1 MKRIY
6 IKLILISLFVFAAFK
21 ALAQDSSLIKTNN
34 LDIQVDSVGQPVIV
48 LKDTVFTL
56 HYSYGVLSVKQL
68 ARQMSRN
75 LTQMAE
81 SFDPGADSLH
91 IQLNDDHAKIFFKDR
106 LVAYIP
112 QLEAD
117 LSGKELPAL
126 AAAWKDGIEDAYI
139 SNISTFDQFLQY
151 LLALILVLVVLVI
164 LNWILKKVF
173 GRLGDYFKKRKD
185 KFFKGLI
192 IRNFQL
198 FDSNDE
204 LELVYKLIFLFRL
217 VFWLV
222 IAILIFP
229 FIFSFFPA
237 TKVVTYT
244 ILGYIYNPL
253 ISILRSF
260 VQFLPNLFTILVII
274 FFVRFILKYLKIFF
288 RRIEFGRVKIDG
300 FYKDWAPTTYML
312 IKIFVIALAF
322 VMVFPYMPGAQ
333 SDVFKGVSVF
343 IGIVFS
349 IGSTSIVG
357 NLVAGLVIT
366 YMRPFNIGDRIR
378 IAEVEGEIVKK
389 TPFVIRIK
397 TPKNEYI
404 TLPNSNVLNGH
415 IINYNSSFDE
425 GGIILHTTVTIGYDI
440 PWRKVNTLLLRAA
453 DQIDYLEKKPEPFV
467 LQKQLGDFSVAY
479 QLNAYTK
486 RPLDKDRIQSM
497 LHQHIQDIFS
507 EAGVEILSPNYMA
520 TRDGNQST
528 VPDYSQMQQEKGE
541 DAIVNPKDELEE
553 DHDEP
558 DGASSNSKKADDS
571 NAKEGNLGED
581 DPEYD

>member
-1 MKRIY
+1 MRTITKITLA
-6 IKLILISLFVFAAFK
+6 LIGIILSAGLHAM
-21 ALAQDSSLIKTNN
+21 DSTRVQTADLVVHI
-34 LDIQVDSVGQPVIV
+34 DSAGKPVV
-48 LKDTVFTL
+48 VSKDTVFTL
-56 HYSYGVLSVKQL
+56 HYSYGALSVSQL
-68 ARQMSRN
+68 ARQMSQN
-75 LTQMAE
+75 LSEVAE
-81 SFDPGADSLH
+81 SFDPQVDSLYVVVAEK
-91 IQLNDDHAKIFFKDR
+91 NARIFYKDR
-106 LVAYIP
+106 LIAYVP
-112 QLEAD
+112 QIEAD
-117 LSGKELPAL
+117 ITGVELPVL
-126 AAAWKDGIEDAYI
+126 ASEWKEGIQRAYVG
-139 SNISTFDQFLQY
+139 NISTFDQLLQY
-151 LLALILVLVVLVI
+151 GLAAIIVIVVLVL

-173 GRLGDYFKKRKD
+173 SRVREYFKNRKD
-185 KFFKGLI
+185 RLLKGIRL
-192 IRNFQL
+192 RNFEL

-204 LELVYKLIFLFRL
+204 LELVFKIIFLVRL
-217 VFWLV
+217 IFWLV
-222 IAILIFP
+222 IAFIIFP

-244 ILGYIYNPL
+244 ILGYIYDPL
-253 ISILRSF
+253 VSIGRSF
-260 VQFLPNLFTILVII
+260 INFLPDLFTILVII
-274 FFVRFILKYLKIFF
+274 FIVRFLLKYLKIFF
-288 RRIEFGRVKIDG
+288 RRIEFGRIKIDG

-312 IKIFVIALAF
+312 LKIFIIALSF
-322 VMVFPYMPGAQ
+322 VMIFPYLPGAQ

-440 PWRKVNTLLLRAA
+440 PWRKVNELLLRAA
-453 DQIDYLEKKPEPFV
+453 DQIEYLEKKPEPFV
-467 LQKQLGDFSVAY
+467 LQKTLGDFSVAY

-520 TRDGNQST
+520 TRDGNEST
-528 VPDYSQMQQEKGE
+528 VPDYSQMQKKNGE
-541 DAIVNPKDELEE
+541 DDIVDPKDQIEE

-558 DGASSNSKKADDS
+558 DGTSSNSKKEDDS

>member
-1 MKRIY
+1 MRALTY
-6 IKLILISLFVFAAFK
+6 SCLLALGLLVFNTSMAN
-21 ALAQDSSLIKTNN
+21 DTT
-34 LDIQVDSVGQPVIV
+34 QVETGELVVQTDSVGKPVLIA
-48 LKDTVFTL
+48 KDTAFFI
-56 HYSYGVLSVKQL
+56 HYSYGALSVEQL
-68 ARQMSRN
+68 AKQMSQN
-75 LTQMAE
+75 LSEAAN
-81 SFDPGADSLH
+81 SFHPQRDSLH
-91 IQLNDDHAKIFFKDR
+91 IMIGEKSARILFHEQMI
-106 LVAYIP
+106 AYIP
-112 QLEAD
+112 QIEAD
-117 LSGKELPAL
+117 ITGKELGPL
-126 AAAWKDGIEDAYI
+126 AEEWKNGIERAYKG
-139 SNISTFDQFLQY
+139 NISAFDQLLQY
-151 LLALILVLVVLVI
+151 GLALIIIIVVLA
-164 LNWILKKVF
+164 LSNWILKRIF
-173 GRLGDYFKKRKD
+173 GRIKLYFFNRKD
-185 KFFKGLI
+185 KLLKGVR
-192 IRNFQL
+192 IRNFEV
-198 FDSNDE
+198 FDSDDE

-217 VFWLV
+217 VVWLLL
-222 IAILIFP
+222 AIFIFP

-237 TKVVTYT
+237 TKLVTYT

-253 ISILRSF
+253 LSIARSF
-260 VQFLPNLFTILVII
+260 INFLPDLFTILVII
-274 FFVRFILKYLKIFF
+274 FIVRFILKYLKIFF
-288 RRIEFGRVKIDG
+288 RRIEFGRIKIDG
-300 FYKDWAPTTYML
+300 FYRDWAPTTYML
-312 IKIFVIALAF
+312 IKIFVIALGF
-322 VMVFPYMPGAQ
+322 VMVFPYLPGAQ

-440 PWRKVNTLLLRAA
+440 PWRKVNKLLLKAA
-453 DQIDYLEKKPEPFV
+453 DQIEYLEKKPEPFV
-467 LQKQLGDFSVAY
+467 LQKELGDFSVAY
-479 QLNAYTK
+479 QLNAYSK

-520 TRDGNQST
+520 TRDGNEST
-528 VPDYSQMQQEKGE
+528 VPEYQEMRPLPDE
-541 DAIVNPKDELEE
+541 DEIPIADEQLKD

-558 DGASSNSKKADDS
+558 DGSTTKSNKKEDDS
-571 NAKEGNLGED
+571 SAKKGNDGLT

>member
-1 MKRIY
+1 MRA
-6 IKLILISLFVFAAFK
+6 LTNFCLF
-21 ALAQDSSLIKTNN
+21 ALGFLTVSSTLANDT
-34 LDIQVDSVGQPVIV
+34 IQVDTGDLVVHVDSIGKPVIV
-48 LKDTVFTL
+48 AEDTVFL
-56 HYSYGVLSVKQL
+56 IHYSYGVLSVNQL
-68 ARQMSRN
+68 ADQMSQS
-75 LTQMAE
+75 LSQAAE
-81 SFDPGADSLH
+81 SFDPQSDSLR
-91 IQLNDDHAKIFFKDR
+91 IQFGEKSARIFLGDQMI
-106 LVAYIP
+106 AYIP
-112 QLEAD
+112 QVEAD
-117 LSGKELPAL
+117 VTGKDLPVL
-126 AAAWKDGIEDAYI
+126 ASEWKSGIESAYVG
-139 SNISTFDQFLQY
+139 NISTFDQLVQY
-151 LLALILVLVVLVI
+151 GVALAIVLIVLIL
-164 LNWILKKVF
+164 LNWLLKKLF
-173 GRLGDYFKKRKD
+173 GGIKNYFKNRKSRLL
-185 KFFKGLI
+185 KG
-192 IRNFQL
+192 IRIRDFEL

-204 LELVYKLIFLFRL
+204 LELIYKLIWL
-217 VFWLV
+217 VRIAFWLI
-222 IAILIFP
+222 IAFIIFP

-244 ILGYIYNPL
+244 ILGYIYDPL
-253 ISILRSF
+253 VSIGRSIIN
-260 VQFLPNLFTILVII
+260 FLPDLFTILVII
-274 FFVRFILKYLKIFF
+274 FIVRFVLKYLKIFF
-288 RRIEFGRVKIDG
+288 RRIEFGRIKIDG

-312 IKIFVIALAF
+312 LKIFIIALSF
-322 VMVFPYMPGAQ
+322 VMIFPYLPGAQ

-440 PWRKVNTLLLRAA
+440 PWRQVNSLLLRAA
-453 DQIDYLEKKPEPFV
+453 DQIEYLEKKPEPFV
-467 LQKQLGDFSVAY
+467 LQKSLGDFSVAY

-520 TRDGNQST
+520 TRDGNEST
-528 VPDYSQMQQEKGE
+528 VPDYSQMQ
-541 DAIVNPKDELEE
+541 PRPEE
-553 DHDEP
+553 DIIPDANQEIEEEHDEP
-558 DGASSNSKKADDS
+558 DGSTSKSKKEDDS
-571 NAKEGNLGED
+571 NAKSGNQGID